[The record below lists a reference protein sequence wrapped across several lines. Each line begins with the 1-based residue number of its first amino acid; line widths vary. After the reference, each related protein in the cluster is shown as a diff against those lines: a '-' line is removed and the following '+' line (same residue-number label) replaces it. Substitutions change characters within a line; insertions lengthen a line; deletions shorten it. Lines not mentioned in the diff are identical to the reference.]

1 VSIEAIRAGVTVV
14 RDQIVAAHQDVRV
27 ARERLA
33 EARGTLT
40 ALSRNHSASLL
51 PPEHARA
58 DEQLAD
64 CLSRLAACVD
74 YLDSYVAGL

>member
-1 VSIEAIRAGVTVV
+1 MSIEAIRASVALV
-14 RDQIVAAHQDVRV
+14 RDHIVAAHQEVGT

-40 ALSRNHSASLL
+40 ALSRHHSASLL
-51 PPEHARA
+51 PPEHPRA

-64 CLSRLAACVD
+64 CLSQLAACIAC
-74 YLDSYVAGL
+74 LDSYVAGL